1 MPRILKVKRR
11 ISTGT
16 NPGEKWL
23 ARIFHNETVGFEEI
37 AEMISETSTLSAG
50 DILNTLRQLETVVTW
65 NLLQGNPVELGDL
78 GKFYFKITAKAVDTL
93 EEVTAETITR
103 KYVRFRPSKRFYKK
117 LRETKTTFVDL
128 DIKGLQSKT
137 GNETPTP

>member
-128 DIKGLQSKT
+128 DIKGLPSKT

>member
-117 LRETKTTFVDL
+117 LRETKTTIIDI

>member
-1 MPRILKVKRR
+1 MVRVVRVKRN
-11 ISTGT
+11 IQTGFT
-16 NPGEKWL
+16 PGEKYL
-23 ARIFHNETVGFEEI
+23 GRLFHNETVGFEEI
-37 AEMISETSTLSAG
+37 AQMISETSSLSAG
-50 DILNTLRQLETVVTW
+50 DILATLRQLETVVTW
-65 NLLQGNPVELGDL
+65 QILQGNPVELGDL

-128 DIKGLQSKT
+128 DIKGLPSS
-137 GNETPTP
+137 NDPETPAP

>member
-128 DIKGLQSKT
+128 DIKGLPSS
-137 GNETPTP
+137 NDPETPAP

>member
-1 MPRILKVKRR
+1 MPRTIKVKRK
-11 ISTGT
+11 ISTGA
-16 NPGEKWL
+16 NPGEKWV
-23 ARIFHNETVGFEEI
+23 ARIFHNETVGFEKI

-50 DILNTLRQLETVVTW
+50 DILNTLKQLETVVIW
-65 NLLQGNPVELGDL
+65 QILQGNPVELGYL

-103 KYVRFRPSKRFYKK
+103 KYVRFRPSKMFYKK

-128 DIKGLQSKT
+128 DIKGLPS
-137 GNETPTP
+137 NNDPETPAP

>member
-93 EEVTAETITR
+93 EDVTAETITR

-117 LRETKTTFVDL
+117 LRETKATIIDI

-137 GNETPTP
+137 ENETPTP

>member
-117 LRETKTTFVDL
+117 LRETKATIIDI

-137 GNETPTP
+137 ENETPTP